1 MQNLLE
7 LERNNIEHLL
17 GVRAYVLDHQP
28 FDVRSCLAVQN
39 RAFSNLE
46 FLEQRVAHIQ
56 PGDLYHLTDPFNCQ
70 FLVLRLDDC
79 LLFCGPYLN
88 EIPERSQIHQ
98 LLAAN
103 HLAYSQQLALSTY
116 LSFVP
121 VCEDLPVFSALQLLF
136 RAVEGPAAQL
146 NYQHFRHLPA
156 ETAQL
161 PYSPREGH
169 AANMT
174 LIEKSYELE
183 DKMLLAVARGNSSEA
198 LERLAELMRTGARHI
213 RSGERLRDERNLCFV
228 LGALLRKT
236 AQQTGVHPVYLDAA
250 SSDFARQIEQCR
262 TTQEVDR
269 LRIRMVKSYCEL
281 VDRLHNESYSM
292 PVRKALNYIHL
303 NLSASLP
310 VEAIAQAIE
319 CSPHYLSTLFNR
331 ELKQSITEYIHSQ
344 RLREAAELLRK
355 TNLTIQS
362 IAVYVGYTDTNYFS
376 RLFRRHYQST
386 PSEYRK
392 TIRPATL

>member
-1 MQNLLE
+1 MRNLLE
-7 LERNNIEHLL
+7 LERVNIEHLL
-17 GVRAYVLDHQP
+17 GVRAYILDAYP
-28 FDVRSCLAVQN
+28 FDVRSCLNSQN
-39 RAFSNLE
+39 RAYSNIQ
-46 FLEQRVAHIQ
+46 FLEQHLAQIQ
-56 PGDLYHLTDPFNCQ
+56 PGDLFHLTDPFNCHFQ
-70 FLVLRLDDC
+70 ALRLADC

-88 EIPERSQIHQ
+88 ETPDRSQINQ

-103 HLAYSQQLALSTY
+103 QLAYNQQLALSTY

-121 VCEDLPVFSALQLLF
+121 ICEDLPIITALQLLF
-136 RAVEGPAAQL
+136 RSIEGPAAQV
-146 NYQHFRHLPA
+146 NYQHFQHLPA

-161 PYSPREGH
+161 PFSAKESH
-169 AANMT
+169 TANMA
-174 LIEKSYELE
+174 LIENSYELE
-183 DKMLLAVARGNSSEA
+183 DKMLLAVARGNSREA
-198 LERLAELMRTGARHI
+198 LEKLAELMRTGARHI
-213 RSGERLRDERNLCFV
+213 RSGERVRDERNLCFV

-250 SSDFARQIEQCR
+250 SGDFARQIEQCR
-262 TTQEVDR
+262 TTQEIDR
-269 LRIRMVKSYCEL
+269 LRIRMVRTYCEL
-281 VDRLHNESYSM
+281 VDRLHHEAYSL

-303 NLSASLP
+303 NLSSNLP
-310 VEAIAQAIE
+310 VETIAQAIN

-331 ELKQSITEYIHSQ
+331 ELQQSITEYIHSQ

-386 PSEYRK
+386 PSDYRK
-392 TIRPATL
+392 IIRPATS

>member
-88 EIPERSQIHQ
+88 EIPERGQIHQ

-310 VEAIAQAIE
+310 VEAIAQSIE